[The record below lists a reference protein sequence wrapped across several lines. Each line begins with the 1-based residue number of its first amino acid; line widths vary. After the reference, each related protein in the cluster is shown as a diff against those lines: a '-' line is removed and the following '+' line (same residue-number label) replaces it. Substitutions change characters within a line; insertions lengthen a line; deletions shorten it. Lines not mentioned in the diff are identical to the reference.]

1 MASVDPASADSRR
14 ASDGEVSSPH
24 LDALRILASA
34 GIVVLHYANY
44 IEDTAV
50 GRFVYAYTQHFNLF
64 VDLFFTISGFV
75 IASQYLSRVGNGR
88 SIGRFLWRRFARIY
102 PLHLATLAFYVL
114 IGALF
119 HVGVVRVE
127 NAERY
132 SFSDIPA
139 QILLLHAFVGDR
151 LTFNFPSWSLSAEM
165 FCYLLFPLVAFI
177 GLRWPKMVIG
187 LALAAALGNTL
198 FVVLWKTSPWPDWI
212 NQGGEFRALPAFF
225 LGVVLCLFR
234 GRVGRLPLGALL
246 LPAFL
251 LFIVAGWAF
260 SAMVSLALVY
270 LIAVVAVQCDVAKVT
285 TPLARLGL
293 GRWAYLTYSTYM
305 LHVPVATFVVTVVG
319 RFLPHWPGVPLAL
332 VLVAMGVLIF
342 VSMASF
348 RLFEDPIRRWLNA
361 AFDRRRDLG
370 PPTATVL
377 APGTGS
383 AS

>member
-1 MASVDPASADSRR
+1 MASVDPASSGSQRS
-14 ASDGEVSSPH
+14 SDGELSSPH

-34 GIVVLHYANY
+34 GIVILHYANY

-50 GRFVYAYTQHFNLF
+50 GRFVYTYTQHFNLF

-75 IASQYLSRVGNGR
+75 IASQYLGRVANGR
-88 SIGRFLWRRFARIY
+88 SIGRFLWRRLARIY

-114 IGALF
+114 IAVLF
-119 HVGVVRVE
+119 YFGLVRVE
-127 NAERY
+127 NAARY
-132 SFSDIPA
+132 PFSDLPA
-139 QILLLHAFVGDR
+139 QILLLHAFDGQR

-177 GLRWPKMVIG
+177 GLRRPRMVIG
-187 LALAAALGNTL
+187 LAVAAAVGNTL
-198 FVVLWKTSPWPDWI
+198 FVLMRGTSPWPDWI

-225 LGVVLCLFR
+225 LGMTLCLFR
-234 GRVGRLPLGALL
+234 ERVARASLGMIL

-260 SAMVSLALVY
+260 PVMASIALVY
-270 LIAVVAVQCDVAKVT
+270 LIAIAAVHCDVAKVT

-305 LHVPVATFVVTVVG
+305 LHMPVATFVVTVLG
-319 RFLPHWPGVPLAL
+319 RFLPHRPGMPL
-332 VLVAMGVLIF
+332 VLVLGAMVVLVF
-342 VSMASF
+342 VSIASF
-348 RLFEDPIRRWLNA
+348 RLFEDPVRRWLNA

-370 PPTATVL
+370 PPPARAL
-377 APGTGS
+377 APQPGR